1 MSRRDVSRSIRMLLA
16 GLPLAALTLPA
27 LAQDAPASETGA
39 LDEVMVTAQR
49 REQGIQTVP
58 VAVTAIDPAT
68 IERRQVVDS
77 KALVYNVPNLTGN
90 SNVGQATANSFF
102 MRGIGTTENLATADT
117 SVGLYLD
124 DVYIAR
130 QGANNFNLADVERIE
145 VLRGPQGT
153 LYGRNTNGGAIK
165 IVTKKPGPETEGSL
179 RASYGNHDRWDLR
192 LSGNTALTDTL
203 YARANFLT
211 QQGDGY
217 LRNTTLNKDVND
229 LDYMGGRIALRQIA
243 SEAVEINLALDYSRD
258 ETNGNY
264 MSDIA
269 GVLRPSS
276 GDVRNVVSGLEAYG
290 EAETWGGALHVDWS
304 MSDKLQFRSI
314 TGYRSTDQ
322 DLNMDLSDQPVPLYN
337 LVQVQNSD
345 QLSQEFQLSGDL
357 TDRLKFVTGAYY
369 FDESSDVLVSDR
381 VRATPVAVQNQW
393 NKDYTVDVES
403 YGVFGQ
409 VEYELGAVTLVA
421 AGRYTWEDRGF
432 TVVQTSTLPGPLFNY
447 TTADLA
453 VLGAAGQPIDVDRE
467 FSKFTPKL
475 GINWQVTDNLF
486 AYASFTE
493 GFRSGGWTGRA
504 LRSDQFVNV
513 DPENVESWEVG
524 LKATLLDGRIRW
536 NTSLFTMDYTDL
548 FNTLTVAGVYTVA
561 TADAVIE
568 GAETEFTLRATSW
581 LDLFL
586 NLGYLDTRYEGD
598 KPVNLADE
606 LQRAPQMQAKAGFSV
621 DHPVAGGSLL
631 VNADVFYTDNYL
643 VTPANL
649 AVTAPLLPPGVDT
662 TGDFTL
668 VNASVGYRW
677 NDGKYEVIAS
687 CTNCFDEN
695 YFEGGTYIGSYA
707 AVWSGAP
714 RFYKLGFGV
723 KF

>member
-1 MSRRDVSRSIRMLLA
+1 MVLA
-16 GLPLAALTLPA
+16 GLPLAALAMPV

-165 IVTKKPGPETEGSL
+165 IVTKKPGPDTEGSL

-192 LSGNTALTDTL
+192 LSGNTALSDTL

-211 QQGDGY
+211 QQGEGY

-258 ETNGNY
+258 VTNGNY
-264 MSDIA
+264 TSDIA
-269 GVLRPSS
+269 GVLRPST
-276 GDVRNVVSGLEAYG
+276 GDVRNVVSGLEARG
-290 EAETWGGALHVDWS
+290 EAKTWGGALHVDWS
-304 MSDKLQFRSI
+304 MADSLQFKSI

-337 LVQVQNSD
+337 LLQLQESA
-345 QLSQEFQLSGDL
+345 QLSQEFQLSGEL
-357 TDRLKFVTGAYY
+357 TDRLDFVTGVYY
-369 FDESSDVLVSDR
+369 FDESSDVLISDR
-381 VRATPVAVQNQW
+381 VRATPVAAQNQW

-403 YGVFGQ
+403 YAVFGQ
-409 VEYELGAVTLVA
+409 VEYEMGPVTLIA

-447 TTADLA
+447 TTADL
-453 VLGAAGQPIDVDRE
+453 VTLGALGQPIDVDRE
-467 FSKFTPKL
+467 FSQFTPKL
-475 GINWQVTDNLF
+475 GVNWQLTDNLF

-586 NLGYLDTRYEGD
+586 NLGYLDTKYEGD

-621 DHPVAGGSLL
+621 DHPIASGSLL

-649 AVTAPLLPPGVDT
+649 AITAPLLPPGVDT

-677 NDGKYEVIAS
+677 NDARYEVIAS

>member
-1 MSRRDVSRSIRMLLA
+1 MVLV
-16 GLPLAALTLPA
+16 GLPLAALAMPV

-165 IVTKKPGPETEGSL
+165 IVTKKPGPDTEGSL
-179 RASYGNHDRWDLR
+179 RASYGNHDRWDLK

-217 LRNTTLNKDVND
+217 LRNTTLDKDVND

-258 ETNGNY
+258 VTNGNY
-264 MSDIA
+264 TSDIA
-269 GVLRPSS
+269 GVLRPST
-276 GDVRNVVSGLEAYG
+276 GDVRNVVSGLEARG
-290 EAETWGGALHVDWS
+290 EAKTWGGALHVDWS
-304 MSDKLQFRSI
+304 MADELQFRSI

-337 LVQVQNSD
+337 LLQLQESD

-357 TDRLKFVTGAYY
+357 TDRLAFVTGAYY
-369 FDESSDVLVSDR
+369 FDESSDVLISDR
-381 VRATPVAVQNQW
+381 VRATPVAAQNQW

-409 VEYELGAVTLVA
+409 VEYGIGPVTLVA

-447 TTADLA
+447 TTADLIA
-453 VLGAAGQPIDVDRE
+453 RGEAGQAIDVDRE
-467 FSKFTPKL
+467 FSQFTPKL
-475 GINWQVTDNLF
+475 GVNWQVTDNLF
-486 AYASFTE
+486 AYVSFTE

-586 NLGYLDTRYEGD
+586 NLGYLDTKYEGD

-621 DHPVAGGSLL
+621 DHPLAGGSLL

-649 AVTAPLLPPGVDT
+649 SVTAPLLPPGVDT

-668 VNASVGYRW
+668 VNASIGYRW
-677 NDGKYEVIAS
+677 NEDKYEVIAS

>member
-1 MSRRDVSRSIRMLLA
+1 MVLV
-16 GLPLAALTLPA
+16 GLPLAALAMPV

-165 IVTKKPGPETEGSL
+165 IVTKKPGPDTEGSL
-179 RASYGNHDRWDLR
+179 RASYGNHGRWDLK

-217 LRNTTLNKDVND
+217 LRNTTLDKDVND

-258 ETNGNY
+258 VTNGNY

-269 GVLRPSS
+269 GVLRPST
-276 GDVRNVVSGLEAYG
+276 GDVRNVVSGLEARG
-290 EAETWGGALHVDWS
+290 EAKTWGGALHVDWS
-304 MSDKLQFRSI
+304 MADELQFRSI

-337 LVQVQNSD
+337 LLQLQESD

-357 TDRLKFVTGAYY
+357 TDRLAFVTGAYY
-369 FDESSDVLVSDR
+369 FDESSDVLISDR
-381 VRATPVAVQNQW
+381 VRATPVAAQNQW

-409 VEYELGAVTLVA
+409 VEYGIGPVTLVA

-447 TTADLA
+447 TTADLIA
-453 VLGAAGQPIDVDRE
+453 RGEAGQAIDVDRE
-467 FSKFTPKL
+467 FSQFTPKL
-475 GINWQVTDNLF
+475 GVNWQVTDNLF
-486 AYASFTE
+486 AYVSFTE

-586 NLGYLDTRYEGD
+586 NLGYLDTKYEGD

-621 DHPVAGGSLL
+621 DHPLASGSLL

-649 AVTAPLLPPGVDT
+649 SVTAPLLPPGVDT

-668 VNASVGYRW
+668 VNASIGYRW
-677 NDGKYEVIAS
+677 NEDKYEVIAS